1 MEWPFKYLKA
11 PTQFSKIERYSL
23 AKNFEFLPGR
33 TRHLRASF
41 LGDFM
46 GVGDHRITLDD
57 SLLNFLNR
65 SDIIMINLE
74 CVIHNGKG
82 PILSKQYTSLNSFK
96 YFCSQLDMSKVVFGV
111 ANNHLNDFGQKGVEQ
126 TLNEISKSGAR
137 YVGTKQRPK
146 LFLKKGLAIEAAT
159 FWYSKQ
165 DQVTNK
171 SFHASTEKEQLIHF
185 LHWGEEFSMAPSR
198 TQNLLARKLGE
209 SSLAL
214 IGHHSHCPQPIKN
227 INGMVSAFSLGNF
240 CTSFNSP
247 KINSGIVTSIDL
259 SKSDKWEVISGS
271 WRNINMEVS
280 SQNILVKLQELTGMI
295 S

>member
-1 MEWPFKYLKA
+1 MGWPFKYLKA

-23 AKNFEFLPGR
+23 TKNFEFLPGR
-33 TRHLRASF
+33 TKHLRISF

-46 GVGDHRITLDD
+46 GIGEHKITLDK
-57 SLLNFLNR
+57 SLLKVLNR

-82 PILSKQYTSLNSFK
+82 PILSKQYTSLDSFK
-96 YFCSQLDMSKVVFGV
+96 HLCSQLDMKKVVFGV
-111 ANNHLNDFGQKGVEQ
+111 ANNHLNDFGEKGVEQ
-126 TLNEISKSGAR
+126 TLNEISKAGAR
-137 YVGTKQRPK
+137 YVGTQERPK
-146 LFLKKGLAIEAAT
+146 LYLKKGLAIEAAT

-165 DQVTNK
+165 DRVTNK
-171 SFHASTEKEQLIHF
+171 SFTASTKDEQLIHF

-198 TQNLLARKLGE
+198 AQNMLARKLGE

-240 CTSFNSP
+240 CTSFKSP
-247 KINSGIVTSIDL
+247 KINSGIITSIDL

-271 WRNINMEVS
+271 WRNINMEIA
-280 SQNILVKLQELTGMI
+280 SQKILIKAQELM
-295 S
+295 